1 VLRAQLTGPRATI
14 SVLSLV
20 GLAVVMLAGCADPR
34 EDAVASVARSFAAD
48 LASGDFS
55 AACSQLAPATRERVE
70 RGASCPAM
78 LAQHP
83 PVETGASL
91 SSQVWGDRAQ
101 VRMSTDALF
110 LTETS
115 AGWKVSAAGC
125 QPRGDA
131 PYDCQL
137 EGP

>member
-1 VLRAQLTGPRATI
+1 
-14 SVLSLV
+14 VLSLV
-20 GLAVVMLAGCADPR
+20 SAAAVLLAGCADPR

-55 AACSQLAPATRERVE
+55 SACSLLAPSTRERVE
-70 RGASCPAM
+70 RGGSCPAM

-91 SSQVWGDRAQ
+91 GSQVWGDRAQ
-101 VRMSTDALF
+101 VRTSTDTLF

-125 QPRGDA
+125 RSRGEA